1 MMKKIFS
8 ILVLSLFISN
18 IHAQKPIKKVKLE
31 NELDSFS
38 YALGVSIA
46 SNLKNQEILEVNA
59 LAIGKAI
66 QDVYA
71 NEQTMDETQ
80 ANKFIQNYF
89 DKKDSG
95 SYEENVNEGKK
106 FLEENSKKEGV
117 VTLQSGLQY
126 KVIKEGTG
134 VQPSATGFVR
144 THYEG
149 KLINGTVFDSS
160 YQRGEPLEFALNEV
174 ISGWTEGLKL
184 MKEGSVWELYIPYN
198 LAYGSRDMGQIKPFS
213 TLIFKVELI
222 KVLE

>member
-1 MMKKIFS
+1 MKKIALS
-8 ILVLSLFISN
+8 IVLFIFITN
-18 IHAQKPIKKVKLE
+18 IYAQKPIKKVKLE

-46 SNLKNQEILEVNA
+46 SNLKNQEINEVNA

-71 NEQTMDETQ
+71 ESQTMTEEE

-89 DKKDSG
+89 ESKDAG
-95 SYEENVNEGKK
+95 SYEGTVNEGKN

-117 VTLQSGLQY
+117 VTLKSGLQY
-126 KVIKEGTG
+126 KIIKEGTG
-134 VQPSATGFVR
+134 IKPGPEGFVR

-149 KLINGTVFDSS
+149 KLLDGTIFDSS

-174 ISGWTEGLKL
+174 ISGWTEGLQL
-184 MKEGSVWELYIPYN
+184 MSEGSVWELYIPYN
-198 LAYGSRDMGQIKPFS
+198 LAYGSRDMGQIKPYS